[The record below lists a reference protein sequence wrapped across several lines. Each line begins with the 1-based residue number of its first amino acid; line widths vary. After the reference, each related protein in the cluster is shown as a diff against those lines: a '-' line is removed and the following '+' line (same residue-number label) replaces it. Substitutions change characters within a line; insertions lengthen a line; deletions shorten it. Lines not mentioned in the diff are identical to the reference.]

1 MGQVFSAIE
10 TTAAA
15 ATVLP
20 YAAKAYK
27 FVVDSSQ
34 INHNIKSF
42 NDGVKAVRDVIGI
55 LQKTIG
61 VLKHMNEN
69 LSGKIEEIKSSLD
82 HLKQVI
88 EHIRNSGL
96 QWTPQDVMKIGKI
109 YADLNLAFAKLHER
123 HQEINGRQTFQ
134 KRMELTIQKWTTIK
148 QMKEDLQSIANKIKD
163 AVQKSIELT
172 IMLSSNA
179 VAKLEILQ
187 LYNINRKWPV
197 GNSTV
202 IPPKAPQLTVDKKG
216 CSFKLSWQR
225 EHYADNET
233 VEYFELCYTYDDQ
246 CSFIAL
252 QGTTHE
258 TEIGPPEVCPGK
270 ICVMKIRGINL
281 GGPGRWS
288 NEVVDQVTKPPPC
301 KPNPPI
307 IHANVS
313 DVVITVTTPTR
324 SCESESPVRE
334 WNVEYSTGSSKERW
348 SCKNYA
354 VMNGKKQPLPVRNL
368 SPKTRYYF
376 RVQAINMDGKSDF
389 SQPVVIET
397 GSFKTTADNTMM
409 LTIFGMILLLSL
421 CCVICMYA
429 IQ

>member
-1 MGQVFSAIE
+1 MGQVFSTIE
-10 TTAAA
+10 MTVAA

-27 FVVDSSQ
+27 IVVDSSR
-34 INHNIKSF
+34 IKHNIKSF
-42 NDGVKAVRDVIGI
+42 SDGVKAVGDVIGI
-55 LQKTIG
+55 LQKTTG

-69 LSGKIEEIKSSLD
+69 LSGKVGDIKSSLD
-82 HLKQVI
+82 HLKQII

-96 QWTPQDVMKIGKI
+96 HWTSQDVTKIGKI
-109 YADLNLAFAKLHER
+109 YADLDFAFTKLHEQ
-123 HQEINGRQTFQ
+123 HQEINGRHTFQ

-148 QMKEDLQSIANKIKD
+148 QMKEDLHSIANKIND
-163 AVQKSIELT
+163 AVQKSTELT
-172 IMLSSNA
+172 IRSSNA

-187 LYNINRKWPV
+187 LYNINKKWPV

-202 IPPKAPQLTVDKKG
+202 IPPKAPQLTVDKKEN
-216 CSFKLSWQR
+216 SFKLSWQK
-225 EHYADNET
+225 EHYADNES
-233 VEYFELCYTYDDQ
+233 VKYFELCYTYGDQ

-270 ICVMKIRGINL
+270 IYVMKIRGINL
-281 GGPGRWS
+281 GGAGRWS
-288 NEVVDQVTKPPPC
+288 NEVVGQVTKPPPC
-301 KPNPPI
+301 KPDPPK
-307 IHANVS
+307 IHVNVS

-334 WNVEYSTGSSKERW
+334 WNVEYSTGSSKGRW
-348 SCKNYA
+348 SCKNYE
-354 VMNGKKQPLPVRNL
+354 VMYGKKQLLPVRNL

-376 RVQAINMDGKSDF
+376 RVQAINADGKSDF

-397 GSFKTTADNTMM
+397 GSFKTTADNTIM